1 MQQRRQALLV
11 DAGVQKGWHA
21 ADKYKV
27 MRFARQESSRRRE
40 SERGQMIPLLA
51 LGLVT
56 LMAVAALGVDIGY
69 WRSQQ
74 RTEQSAADAAA
85 IAGAIRAYYPTTAGT
100 PAPVEV
106 KAAAIAAA
114 SSNGIVDDGGV
125 GNITVTVNDPPTNN
139 TPPNA
144 QATPYGAGAVEVI
157 VAKNQPTFFS
167 AVFGRTSQVVT
178 TRAVA
183 ARAPDNGIQCLTQ
196 VDASSGLVFN
206 AGNIDAVNCSVATN
220 GSVSVGRGIDAN
232 AVTYYGS
239 PPQGSTTKNGQPI
252 TPIHS
257 TTPVVDPCFKI
268 SGCNY
273 LQNTPIPPLTNGAI
287 DATGRII
294 ISGAGFPS
302 YNVVKNCC
310 SGAATFTP
318 GLYYIYGGISGTVLG
333 TGVTLVNVNG
343 QVGSGSS
350 FITAPST
357 FGPPDNAPTAGVAF
371 YQPPNNTNYIT
382 NNGKSNTYVGLF
394 YAPSAH
400 FRSNGKLDKFSD
412 LIIGGFQTNG
422 NKTLTIDPS
431 LNAALTLQ
439 ASQATTHVALT
450 E

>member
-1 MQQRRQALLV
+1 
-11 DAGVQKGWHA
+11 
-21 ADKYKV
+21 
-27 MRFARQESSRRRE
+27 MRIAKPRAPRRRE
-40 SERGQMIPLLA
+40 GERGQMIPLLA
-51 LGLVT
+51 FGLVA

-69 WRSQQ
+69 YRSQQ

-114 SSNGIVDDGGV
+114 TGNGIVDDGGV
-125 GNITVTVNDPPTNN
+125 GNTTVTVNEPPTNN

-144 QATPYGAGAVEVI
+144 QATPYGTGAVEVL
-157 VAKNQPTFFS
+157 VAKKQPTFFS
-167 AVFGRTSQVVT
+167 AVFVHTSQVVS

-183 ARAPDNGIQCLTQ
+183 ARVPDTDIACLTQ
-196 VDASSGLVFN
+196 LDPASGLAFN
-206 AGNIDAVNCSVATN
+206 SGNIVAVNCSVATN
-220 GSVSVGRGIDAN
+220 GTIDVGGGIDAN
-232 AVTYYGS
+232 TVTYRGTA
-239 PPQGSTTKNGQPI
+239 PQGTALTKKGQTIAPVL
-252 TPIHS
+252 S
-257 TTPVVDPCFKI
+257 ALPVVDPCFKI

-287 DATGRII
+287 DATGRSI

-310 SGAATFTP
+310 TGVATFSP
-318 GLYYIYGGISGTVLG
+318 GLYYIYGGISGTILG
-333 TGVTLVNVNG
+333 TGVTLVNVDG

-350 FITAPST
+350 IVTAPST

-371 YQPPNNTNYIT
+371 YQPPGNVHDIT
-382 NNGKSNTYVGLF
+382 NNGSANTYVGLF

-400 FRSNGKLDKFSD
+400 FTSNGKLDNFGD

-422 NKTLTIDPS
+422 NKTLTIDPA
-431 LNAALTLQ
+431 LNAALPLQ
-439 ASQATTHVALT
+439 ASEASTHVALT